1 MMEIDL
7 VDDQQPPGLMSRLS
21 LAFWLQYNV
30 ILLFGCICFALAL
43 ASSLPA
49 VVGAAVEFLWLLVAT
64 AFPDISRWIDR
75 HNRMADAAAADPSG
89 SHRDLDPSHH
99 HRASMLKQSG
109 DRIGEAC
116 RHNGGVSRGETRSIS
131 KRLEAIRETF
141 LRFADIHQRLS
152 RFLSDVQTANIDA
165 EVARLT
171 DEVSAE
177 KDLRVKISLRQALT
191 LSRRR
196 LLQREQVANTLRAIE
211 VQMGT
216 VETAFAYLD
225 SVAGHASSGRDIE
238 SEIDAWVGRISPP
251 DVLEAEVGSVLASA
265 LAPASMRPLAG

>member
-7 VDDQQPPGLMSRLS
+7 VDDPLPPSLMSRLS

-30 ILLFGCICFALAL
+30 ILLFGSICFALAL
-43 ASSLPA
+43 ASALPA
-49 VVGAAVEFLWLLVAT
+49 AVGAAAEFLWLLVAT
-64 AFPDISRWIDR
+64 AFPEISRWIER
-75 HNRMADAAAADPSG
+75 HNRMADDAAADPSG
-89 SHRDLDPSHH
+89 SHRDLDPSYQ
-99 HRASMLKQSG
+99 HRASMLRQTG
-109 DRIGEAC
+109 DRVRAAC
-116 RHNGGVSRGETRSIS
+116 RRNTGVSRGETRSIL

-152 RFLSDVQTANIDA
+152 RFLSDIQTANIDA

-171 DEVSAE
+171 DEVSVE

-196 LLQREQVANTLRAIE
+196 LLQREQVANTLRGIE
-211 VQMGT
+211 VQMST
-216 VETAFAYLD
+216 IETASAYLD
-225 SVAGHASSGRDIE
+225 SVAAHANSGRDIE
-238 SEIDAWVGRISPP
+238 SEIDAWVGRISSP
-251 DVLEAEVGSVLASA
+251 DVVEAEVGTVLAST